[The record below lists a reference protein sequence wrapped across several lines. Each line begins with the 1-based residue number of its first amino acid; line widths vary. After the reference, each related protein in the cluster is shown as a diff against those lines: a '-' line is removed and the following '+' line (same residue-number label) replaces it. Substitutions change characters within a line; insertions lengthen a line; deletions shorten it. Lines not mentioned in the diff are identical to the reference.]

1 MKCLKSETISA
12 YFDDELEEKDRISV
26 ETHIKSCA
34 KCAGAL
40 EEMRSLRMAFKG
52 AEYYRAPLGF
62 QARVLART
70 AALDKKKSPWFVPL
84 VVRFAEVAVLLVIM
98 AVGILGGRF
107 VMKDR
112 TVQPENITSSLSLD
126 LFDAT
131 PPGSLGNAYL
141 AMTEVGNEK

>member
-1 MKCLKSETISA
+1 MKCLKSETIST
-12 YFDDELEEKDRISV
+12 YLDDELEEKDRISV

-34 KCAGAL
+34 NCAGVL

-70 AALDKKKSPWFVPL
+70 AALDKRKSRWFVPL
-84 VVRFAEVAVLLVIM
+84 FVRFAEVAVLLVIM
-98 AVGILGGRF
+98 TVGILAGRF
-107 VMKDR
+107 VMKGR
-112 TVQPENITSSLSLD
+112 TVQSENIASTFSLD
-126 LFDAT
+126 LFEAT

-141 AMTEVGNEK
+141 AMTEAGNEK

>member
-1 MKCLKSETISA
+1 MKCLKSETIST
-12 YFDDELEEKDRISV
+12 YLDDELEEKDRISV

-34 KCAGAL
+34 KCASAL

-70 AALDKKKSPWFVPL
+70 AALDKKKSPWFVPMFA
-84 VVRFAEVAVLLVIM
+84 RFAEVTVLLVVM
-98 AVGILGGRF
+98 TVGILAGRF

-112 TVQPENITSSLSLD
+112 AVQPENITSSFSLD

>member
-1 MKCLKSETISA
+1 MKCLKSETIST
-12 YFDDELEEKDRISV
+12 YLDDELEEKDRISV

-34 KCAGAL
+34 KCAGVL
-40 EEMRSLRMAFKG
+40 EEMRSLRTAFES

-70 AALDKKKSPWFVPL
+70 AALDKKKSPWFVFA
-84 VVRFAEVAVLLVIM
+84 RFAEVAVLLAIM
-98 AVGILGGRF
+98 TVGILAGRF

-112 TVQPENITSSLSLD
+112 AVQPENITSSLSLD